1 MDKEMLKIVID
12 SIRAEMKTNTEAQG
26 KILHGGLKGIRH
38 YVDSNAEITQ
48 AKIQTVIEQN
58 IAQNGSIETNGKDI
72 DILKEQIKPVTN
84 IRKKLKKP
92 ITYAI
97 LFIVIGIGL
106 GLYEIVYHEVGL
118 YKAFLFIKK
127 LLS

>member
-1 MDKEMLKIVID
+1 MLKIVID